1 MTLTALVVFTNW
13 LPKANAED
21 DKAAGYTPLPLNCA
35 VWGEVEELSS
45 TFSVPVF
52 APRTVG
58 VKVTE
63 ILQLAP
69 AASVVGAIGHFE
81 V

>member
-45 TFSVPVF
+45 TFRVPVF

-69 AASVVGAIGHFE
+69 AASVFGATGHFE